1 MQYETVQINK
11 PTGKYITELSKFK
24 HIQIYMSI
32 FVLEYRN
39 IERLPQIY
47 QLFIILQATIEEVFE
62 TLEKADA
69 YM

>member
-11 PTGKYITELSKFK
+11 PTGKYITEPSKFK

>member
-1 MQYETVQINK
+1 
-11 PTGKYITELSKFK
+11 
-24 HIQIYMSI
+24 MSI

-39 IERLPQIY
+39 LERLPQIY